1 MRGRALCVHVAV
13 GDFRTA
19 AVRHLFIPL
28 RGISAYAGIPL
39 RGMARLRRAVFISF
53 FSGKERNEPK
63 KETTDRNKFACAPG
77 RSDARF

>member
-1 MRGRALCVHVAV
+1 M
-13 GDFRTA
+13 
-19 AVRHLFIPL
+19 
-28 RGISAYAGIPL
+28 SAYAGIPL

-53 FSGKERNEPK
+53 FSEKERNEPK